1 MTTRGLVLITAYVT
15 VTAITAACNAW
26 AAIAD
31 WMRARFVL
39 ANAADVGVPR
49 SWLPLLGALKAAGA
63 IGLVLGLAGV
73 RPIGI
78 AAATGLTLFFVGAI
92 VAHLR
97 ARVYA
102 RMVFPA
108 CFLALAAASLILAT
122 AR

>member
-15 VTAITAACNAW
+15 VTVITAVVNAW
-26 AAIAD
+26 AAVAD

-63 IGLVLGLAGV
+63 VGLVIGLAGV
-73 RPIGI
+73 RPVGV

-92 VAHLR
+92 VTHLR
-97 ARVYA
+97 ARAYA
-102 RMVFPA
+102 KVVFPG
-108 CFLALAAASLILAT
+108 CFLTLATASLILAI
-122 AR
+122 A